1 MCTVHVITY
10 EKLGLRPSSKC
21 WKVLIY
27 LCVTLTLYMTLYGP
41 PIFSKLDVFKEVNT
55 RPYWE
60 LGTIE
65 EYDILFLKI

>member
-55 RPYWE
+55 RPY
-60 LGTIE
+60 
-65 EYDILFLKI
+65 